1 MTDISL
7 LLKEAKPLYLKRKK
21 RRRMITNV
29 AVGVTMCSLLTGLM
43 FHQITPTVYQT
54 GLNELYV
61 CLYDNQSYESA
72 TQLMSQEDDFFP
84 VDEYGLILVNA

>member
-21 RRRMITNV
+21 RRRVMKNV

-43 FHQITPTVYQT
+43 FHQINLT
-54 GLNELYV
+54 GFQPELNELYV
-61 CLYDNQSYESA
+61 CLYDDQSYESRYQII
-72 TQLMSQEDDFFP
+72 TKEDDFFP